1 MEMLMP
7 SDRHFDFQVNYDLST
22 TSLIL
27 RRRIHEQFTSTDADW
42 IEAGMATA
50 ERVHAGQLRGD
61 GSPYPI
67 HPFRVALLS
76 LDYERSLAKESI
88 IACLLHDT
96 IEDTDLAEEDV
107 ARQFGSVVSNLVVA
121 VTRPRD
127 PGETPEQKRGGKIA
141 HWQQIMDAPK
151 DVRVIKTFDY
161 CDNLISCKFIARNRP
176 AFRKIPRWL
185 MEAQSLYL
193 PLAERTNSEAARL
206 IESELEYYL
215 ASGHKIGSWID

>member
-1 MEMLMP
+1 MLMP

-27 RRRIHEQFTSTDADW
+27 RRRIREQFTDTDADW
-42 IEAGMATA
+42 IEVGMATA
-50 ERVHAGQLRGD
+50 ERAHAEQFRGD
-61 GSPYPI
+61 GSPYAI

-76 LDYERSLAKESI
+76 LDYERSLAKEII

-96 IEDTDLAEEDV
+96 IEDTDLNEGDV

-127 PGETPEQKRGGKIA
+127 LSETPAQKRDGKIA

-176 AFRKIPRWL
+176 AFKKLPRWL
-185 MEAQSLYL
+185 MEAQLLYL

-206 IESELEYYL
+206 IESELGGYL
-215 ASGHKIGSWID
+215 AAGHKIGSWID